1 MTPVETAFI
10 TAKTMIDNEIARLQE
25 LSDDH
30 FNANPEAINWTDVA
44 ELNRVLDALKKVAA

>member
-10 TAKTMIDNEIARLQE
+10 TAKTMIDNEIARLQK

-30 FNANPEAINWTDVA
+30 FNANPEVINWTDVA
-44 ELNRVLDALKKVAA
+44 ELNRILDALKKVAA